1 MNAYHELEELDMQ
14 EWEDLCRHQPIS
26 SRDIESFLE
35 DTINAVDAPSLDLF
49 LLPKNSKKNFFC
61 SRCEKNFTR
70 KYDLQRHMK
79 IHTQEKG
86 YGCNLCPRM
95 FYRKDKLLQHQA
107 FCQRKVNDDQ
117 YTKEKNNADDCGVGE
132 NKITAHDVRGRI
144 YACKNFVCTRCN
156 KHFTRKFDLQ
166 RHMKVHAREKEFQCS
181 TCTKTFHRRDKKLQ
195 HEQNCGRLQ
204 IQVKDNRLTEGSTVH
219 VGHGESSPTEE
230 RENDVCESALNRNL
244 KTVQMKPRINEK
256 HDLTLFLKGK
266 KANIFKNLKTE
277 LKEKKGVKWFISV
290 QVKMV
295 KYRPD
300 DQDEFAT
307 PHFRGNCQR
316 LTNLNALPDQYEE
329 CVEKIK
335 ESFQTYQREGS
346 GWQLLEVRLQLLFY
360 DNIGVN
366 ICTLSF

>member
-1 MNAYHELEELDMQ
+1 MDDDHELAELNMQ
-14 EWEDLCRHQPIS
+14 EWEDLCRYHPIS
-26 SRDIESFLE
+26 SRDLKTLLE
-35 DTINAVDAPSLDLF
+35 DTINEVDAPSLEHF
-49 LLPKNSKKNFFC
+49 HRPKNNKKNFLC
-61 SRCEKNFTR
+61 TRCERNFTR

-79 IHTQEKG
+79 IHTREKG
-86 YGCNLCPRM
+86 YGCYLCPRM
-95 FYRKDKLLQHQA
+95 FYRKDKLRQHQEI
-107 FCQRKVNDDQ
+107 CQRKVNDDQ
-117 YTKEKNNADDCGVGE
+117 CSKEQCPTQVIANDCGVFG
-132 NKITAHDVRGRI
+132 NTITAHEYHFRSNVS
-144 YACKNFVCTRCN
+144 KNFVCTRCN

-166 RHMKVHAREKEFQCS
+166 RHMKIHAREKEFQCS
-181 TCTKTFHRRDKKLQ
+181 TCTKTFHRCDKKLQ
-195 HEQNCGRLQ
+195 HEQNCRRLQ
-204 IQVKDNRLTEGSTVH
+204 LPVEDNRLNQGSMVQ

-300 DQDEFAT
+300 GQDEFAT

-316 LTNLNALPDQYEE
+316 LTNFNALPDQYEE

-335 ESFQTYQREGS
+335 ESFQSYQREGS
-346 GWQLLEVRLQLLFY
+346 GWQLLEVRLLLFFY
-360 DNIGVN
+360 DKVLPTI
-366 ICTLSF
+366 